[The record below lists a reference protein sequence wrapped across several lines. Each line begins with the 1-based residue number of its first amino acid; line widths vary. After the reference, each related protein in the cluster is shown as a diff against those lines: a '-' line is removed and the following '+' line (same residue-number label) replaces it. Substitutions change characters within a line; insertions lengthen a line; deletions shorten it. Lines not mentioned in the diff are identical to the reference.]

1 MESQIRHI
9 EPISNF
15 SLGLLLITFL
25 FALTHC
31 GGGGGGG
38 GGSGGGSGGGGGGG
52 GSVAASPSGMSVG
65 DAVFGSGSVDFG
77 GATGSYELLVQSQST
92 SGSTNT
98 ITVTSV
104 GSAGKSVALEGMEDE
119 EESDLSEDISTSHT
133 LLENTLRGEEDF
145 LINAPWS
152 EDLSS
157 TAAGESPAGETTA
170 AESSETSPPAS
181 AEDSGVSPALTV
193 GAQETF
199 RVLNSLTDVTQYVEV
214 TGQVMCVN
222 SEVAIYVDTE
232 VLTNNPADLPV
243 TDIETLCNIYQ
254 RDLPAERDFF
264 GGYPDING
272 DGVVTALITSQVNKL
287 GGSGG
292 GIITGFF
299 YSGDLFARSS
309 SIPSSNQREI
319 VYLVAPDSAGIYGP
333 RVSRGFAMSN
343 FLPAVFFHEVQHLIS
358 YYQHTILRTGSP
370 ESSWLNEA
378 MSHLAE
384 DLVGYGRENYSRY
397 SLYLASPQSY
407 ALVSSGGPNLAQ
419 RGAGYLFLRYL
430 YEQSGKSSTFLR
442 NLIQTTATSVNNI
455 EQAFAGSQSDFD
467 EMEEFLRNWAAA
479 IGYTNRSL
487 TSGNRFQ
494 YQPRTVNATTN
505 NYEGVCMICSAN
517 DGRGTTLAGPAY
529 GTFSNS
535 TSYNVRGTG
544 TRFLRVSPVPS
555 SINISGSSSAV
566 PQAIILRT
574 R

>member
-1 MESQIRHI
+1 MDGQTRHI
-9 EPISNF
+9 EPLSNI
-15 SLGLLLITFL
+15 SLGLLLAAFL
-25 FALTHC
+25 FALSHC

-38 GGSGGGSGGGGGGG
+38 GSGSGGGGGGSGGGGGG
-52 GSVAASPSGMSVG
+52 SVASSPAGMSVG
-65 DAVFGSGSVDFG
+65 DAVFGSGSVSFG
-77 GATGSYELLVQSQST
+77 GASGSYELLVQSQAT

-104 GSAGKSVALEGMEDE
+104 GGAGKSFALTELE
-119 EESDLSEDISTSHT
+119 EEPESELSEDLSTSHT

-145 LINAPWS
+145 LINAPWNEEIS
-152 EDLSS
+152 QTTPE
-157 TAAGESPAGETTA
+157 AAGQD
-170 AESSETSPPAS
+170 SETSA
-181 AEDSGVSPALTV
+181 ALTV
-193 GAQETF
+193 GSQETF

-214 TGQVMCVN
+214 TAQVMCVN
-222 SEVAIYVDTE
+222 GEVAVYVDTE
-232 VLTNNPADLPV
+232 VLNNNPGDLPQS
-243 TDIETLCNIYQ
+243 DIDTLCDIYR

-272 DGVVTALITSQVNKL
+272 DGVVTALITSQINKL

-319 VYLVAPDSAGIYGP
+319 VYLVAPDSAGLYGP

-358 YYQHTILRTGSP
+358 YYQHTIVRTGSS
-370 ESSWLNEA
+370 EASWLNEA

-397 SLYLASPQSY
+397 RLYLASPQSY

-430 YEQSGKSSTFLR
+430 YEQSGKSAVFLR
-442 NLIQTTATSVNNI
+442 NLIQTSATNVSNI
-455 EQAFAGSQSDFD
+455 EQAFPSAPSDFD
-467 EMEEFLRNWAAA
+467 EMEEFLRNWVVAL
-479 IGYTNRSL
+479 GYTNRSL
-487 TSGNRFQ
+487 TSGTRFQ
-494 YQPRTVNATTN
+494 YQPRTTNATTG
-505 NYEGVCMICSAN
+505 NYEGVCMICNAG
-517 DGRGTTLAGPAY
+517 DGRGTTLTGPAY
-529 GTFSNS
+529 GTFSDS
-535 TSYNVRGTG
+535 TIYSVRGTG

-555 SINISGSSSAV
+555 SISISGSSGAV